1 MVHVISSCMDHYNTL
16 GVSKTASQDEIKRA
30 YRKLAKQHHPDSG
43 GDPEQFKQINH
54 AYSIVGDKIK
64 RKEYDYNPTEN
75 QGAQYNSQFDNQNIH
90 EFFKDIFGASAGF
103 HHSQYTQPKNKDLRA
118 TLNIE
123 LNTIFKP
130 QRRTIHLKTGR
141 SEKTVEVDI
150 PAGVNDGATIRYRGY
165 GQDVLTRVPPG
176 DLLVT
181 IRVQN
186 VKGFTRNQ
194 NNIHSEI
201 KIDAV
206 DAMLGSNVEFT
217 NLDNSK
223 ILVHV
228 PPGAQPGQQL
238 RIAGKGLVNNNSKIV
253 GDLLLNIKISV
264 PKNLTEDQ
272 KNLLKQF
279 KNS

>member
-1 MVHVISSCMDHYNTL
+1 MVHVISSCMDHYTTL

-54 AYSIVGDKIK
+54 AYSIIGDEVK
-64 RKEYDYNPTEN
+64 RKEYDYNPTDN
-75 QGAQYNSQFDNQNIH
+75 QSAQYNSQFDNQNIH

-223 ILVHV
+223 ILVRV

-264 PKNLTEDQ
+264 PKNLSEDQ